1 MFVSATSPIVL
12 YMYKFAFKSFLLP
25 LVLLSGRQKWRL
37 VSKASENWMSLS
49 YTKNQFAKSTYT
61 RQYLPNIVLETVPF
75 IWFYKWSSAKPNG
88 HMYGKSPHKT
98 YACRFYSH
106 FYKKKRIWNSFFY
119 LIPRSYQTPNM
130 TILILSCV
138 DGFSRFQKEVFQ
150 YCNAKALC
158 LCRF

>member
-12 YMYKFAFKSFLLP
+12 YVYKFAFKSFLLP

-37 VSKASENWMSLS
+37 VSKASENRMSLS
-49 YTKNQFAKSTYT
+49 YTKNQFAKFTYT

-88 HMYGKSPHKT
+88 HMYGKSPNKT

-106 FYKKKRIWNSFFY
+106 FYKKKAYLKQFFLSDTAFISNTKHDY
-119 LIPRSYQTPNM
+119 INTVMCWWFFTVSERSVP
-130 TILILSCV
+130 ILQ
-138 DGFSRFQKEVFQ
+138 R
-150 YCNAKALC
+150 
-158 LCRF
+158 